1 MGGLIFIDTSTVDG
15 KARLSERNEL
25 GECLAVQAA
34 RFLYE
39 AKGLDVVVLD
49 VGSITVFADYFVIA
63 SGSSSRHVRSLADK
77 LLYSEHKIRKPAHVE
92 GYQMGSWVLLDYGDV
107 VVHIF
112 GESERHFYGLERLWG
127 DAPEIGFKENE
138 E

>member
-1 MGGLIFIDTSTVDG
+1 MGGLIFIDTSIVDG
-15 KARLSERNEL
+15 KERLNERNEL
-25 GECLAVQAA
+25 GESLAVQAA
-34 RFLYE
+34 KLLHE
-39 AKGLDVVVLD
+39 GKGLDVVVLD

-63 SGSSSRHVRSLADK
+63 SGSSSRHVRSLSDK
-77 LLYSEHKIRKPAHVE
+77 LLYSERRMRKPAHVE

-112 GESERHFYGLERLWG
+112 GENERHFYGLERLWG
-127 DAPEIGFKENE
+127 DAPEVEVEQSE